1 MLERECT
8 WNESSGE
15 WDLRCVAYTGN
26 NMRKVNADEE
36 EDQMEVSAHLLLFA
50 LLLVLVLYSCK
61 FICCRD

>member
-26 NMRKVNADEE
+26 NMRKVNAEEE
-36 EDQMEVSAHLLLFA
+36 EDQVQVSALVHLDTSYATITRSFSY
-50 LLLVLVLYSCK
+50 VKYC
-61 FICCRD
+61 